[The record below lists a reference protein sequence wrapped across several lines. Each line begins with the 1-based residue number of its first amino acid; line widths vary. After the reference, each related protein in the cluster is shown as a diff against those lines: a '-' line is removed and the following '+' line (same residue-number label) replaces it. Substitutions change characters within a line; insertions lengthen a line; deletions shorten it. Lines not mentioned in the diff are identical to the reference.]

1 MSYNDGN
8 HCMEFHAKIYTVN
21 GRDRSRG
28 DLQTIRFFQKYTFPS
43 LYMHNLDFFSKEIDV
58 QSTTIVGIPR
68 PASPT
73 LTDRQ

>member
-1 MSYNDGN
+1 MMVIIVWSF
-8 HCMEFHAKIYTVN
+8 MQ
-21 GRDRSRG
+21 RSIQWTGGIEVEG
-28 DLQTIRFFQKYTFPS
+28 DLQTIRFFQKKTFPS

-73 LTDRQ
+73 LTDRQWA